1 MKTLRQLTAE
11 REALARREDR
21 LTAQIQ
27 RKIATE
33 ARKALQLQIK
43 LQAAKDAINAALSI
57 VHPDESW
64 TAEDMITRAGQ
75 HHITAAVRYAAERK
89 AEARTYATEESPVVE
104 PAPTRPKKFALHPV
118 TPAER
123 ARSTAHLCDYIFG
136 AFLSDKGAAK
146 LRELLAAKELSEDEG
161 ALLTYLRSF

>member
-27 RKIATE
+27 RKI
-33 ARKALQLQIK
+33 
-43 LQAAKDAINAALSI
+43 
-57 VHPDESW
+57 
-64 TAEDMITRAGQ
+64 
-75 HHITAAVRYAAERK
+75 
-89 AEARTYATEESPVVE
+89 ATEESPVVE